1 MLGRLQCGSSRRLKL
16 DSSGTSIIK
25 DQPSDTDTD
34 DEAGRVW
41 NETAHENQSDSEDE
55 GA

>member
-1 MLGRLQCGSSRRLKL
+1 MLGRLQCGNSRRLQL

-34 DEAGRVW
+34 DEAERVW
-41 NETAHENQSDSEDE
+41 IEKANENQSDSEDE
-55 GA
+55 GD